1 MNTYIKTLIEQHNN
15 AVSNIKKLETS
26 ISDFVVFDEKSKVNY
41 GNLCVALN
49 GFRNVANATECM
61 LINEDVVKLDN
72 GEFYQKVVEEEIPTT
87 EDKGSDFDVDKK
99 TK

>member
-1 MNTYIKTLIEQHNN
+1 MNPYIKTLIDQHNN
-15 AVSNIKKLETS
+15 AVKNIKLLEKT
-26 ISDFVVFDEKSKVNY
+26 ISEVEVVDEKSKVNY

-72 GEFYQKVVEEEIPTT
+72 GEFYQKVVNELPTT
-87 EDKGSDFDVDKK
+87 DKGSDFDVDKENHE
-99 TK
+99 